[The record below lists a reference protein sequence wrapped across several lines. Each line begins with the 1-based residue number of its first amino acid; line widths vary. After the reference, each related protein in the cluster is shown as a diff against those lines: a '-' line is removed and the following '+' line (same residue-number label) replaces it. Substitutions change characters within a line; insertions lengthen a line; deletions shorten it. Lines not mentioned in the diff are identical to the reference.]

1 MGPEAHPDARP
12 KLVGVPLETNE
23 RARGTPDEVW
33 NFGASGR
40 PATPQTAAFGQ
51 PATRQPHPASGAT
64 PPSIRTT
71 HSLFKGVRTSS
82 GSLTGLLKQRP
93 AASAAPEPRNI
104 GSPFLSPT
112 GAAAAPLFELR
123 GAALLPPSEAA
134 RLASAARSPSPSLNK
149 ASQQQRQQQYHP
161 YLHSKPPPP
170 SPAYSIQ
177 ARAGGAR
184 APTPGSSSSGST
196 RGTSPRP
203 QRPQQPQPA
212 ATVVAAHGLD
222 LCSSPP
228 QRYRSGTAAP
238 APAPSSP
245 ALSLSQQL
253 QLKAA
258 AAAAA
263 QLEPSPAMA
272 VPTPPHGQQQ
282 PQHQDQ
288 QRGNGA
294 ASSVPAPQAST
305 LHASGSSGG
314 SAQSDASASGAGTTV
329 HQNPLYG
336 GASEGC
342 NAGQMAASAPPP
354 PMAAQQ
360 HQQQPLLFAAAA
372 AADNSTSTPPAP
384 PLLAA
389 AGPSTATPGV
399 SPHANLQAA
408 SNLTLASD
416 SRPVSP
422 AVFPSAI
429 VAPGMQ
435 PRSRPVSPLCMDSG
449 PVNPPS
455 APIPVPARLAALA
468 PIRTAVL
475 DTVGGVPQN
484 PYRFLPPSP
493 CPPASPLPAPHAAAG
508 AAAAAAAAFRL
519 PIYNQDGQLV
529 GYKQNSNLIP
539 RPGYSVGSDTSSSPH
554 TLTHSTDIFSAAS
567 PDPPA
572 ARAAPPAA
580 VFGAG
585 AGSCAAQAQAQP
597 PRAASRGDKF
607 REYAV
612 QPCKGFADEANMV
625 PGYVLG
631 PVLGKGGFC
640 SVRKA
645 LHELTGQPVACKI
658 IEKSK
663 LKDPKDRDRVDRECR
678 VMRNLSNHTTVAR
691 LYEYVETQD
700 HVYLMMEEAA
710 RGSLLDYVRER
721 KRLPEEEAVQIF
733 QQLLH
738 SLQFCHRKDVVH
750 RDIKLENILIDA
762 AGRMK
767 LIDFGLCGYY
777 VAGKRLRCHC
787 GSPSYAAPEIVA
799 RKDYLGPPVD
809 VWSLGIVL
817 FAMLAGYLPF
827 HAKEKKQLSEKI
839 LAGVYKPA
847 AWMSPAAQDL
857 VSRMLTLD
865 PEQRITLEQAWTH
878 PWVASAPRW
887 QPPGVGA
894 GRLYRSLTDPAT
906 GAVLPDEAVLMQLE
920 GLGADLAATRRALRF
935 RECNSLTAAYHL
947 LFEAQVESRRVAA
960 LAAARE
966 RKVAAA
972 AVAAAAAEARAAAEA
987 AGPGDW
993 HWDFAAISAAAAA
1006 AAPSSGSANGS
1017 VNGSAGITSHASAG
1031 SSSLRGASSPV
1042 RPRTAAALTG
1052 GASPTR
1058 FGQEAAAAGYL
1069 SPRRPSSSAAVAG
1082 PASWSPF
1089 CTPAGPSTHQQEAA
1103 AADKESSV
1111 FRIKAAWLAGSDTA
1125 GPSAIAAT
1133 LVATAETPKSPCLS
1147 PMATVLSPK
1156 QLQMAVSGGAD
1167 LAFSPSPSQPL
1178 PLAA

>member
-1 MGPEAHPDARP
+1 M
-12 KLVGVPLETNE
+12 
-23 RARGTPDEVW
+23 W

-399 SPHANLQAA
+399 SPHANLQVGLLPALLAQQLMLMLCLPPHALHPPTSLAFLSSSSLCPLLQAA

-529 GYKQNSNLIP
+529 GYKQNRWARGHSFQHQCANCALQQPPFGVRCPLRGCLLHNLLLP
-539 RPGYSVGSDTSSSPH
+539 ALPSCFRLLAPVLVWLHLAPLTSVLFLGPCAATSFPGPATLLVQTPPPLHIRSPTPLTSS
-554 TLTHSTDIFSAAS
+554 
-567 PDPPA
+567 
-572 ARAAPPAA
+572 
-580 VFGAG
+580 
-585 AGSCAAQAQAQP
+585 QP
-597 PRAASRGDKF
+597 PP
-607 REYAV
+607 
-612 QPCKGFADEANMV
+612 QIHQ
-625 PGYVLG
+625 
-631 PVLGKGGFC
+631 
-640 SVRKA
+640 
-645 LHELTGQPVACKI
+645 LHERP
-658 IEKSK
+658 
-663 LKDPKDRDRVDRECR
+663 
-678 VMRNLSNHTTVAR
+678 
-691 LYEYVETQD
+691 
-700 HVYLMMEEAA
+700 
-710 RGSLLDYVRER
+710 
-721 KRLPEEEAVQIF
+721 
-733 QQLLH
+733 
-738 SLQFCHRKDVVH
+738 
-750 RDIKLENILIDA
+750 
-762 AGRMK
+762 
-767 LIDFGLCGYY
+767 
-777 VAGKRLRCHC
+777 LR
-787 GSPSYAAPEIVA
+787 P
-799 RKDYLGPPVD
+799 
-809 VWSLGIVL
+809 
-817 FAMLAGYLPF
+817 
-827 HAKEKKQLSEKI
+827 
-839 LAGVYKPA
+839 
-847 AWMSPAAQDL
+847 
-857 VSRMLTLD
+857 
-865 PEQRITLEQAWTH
+865 
-878 PWVASAPRW
+878 
-887 QPPGVGA
+887 
-894 GRLYRSLTDPAT
+894 
-906 GAVLPDEAVLMQLE
+906 
-920 GLGADLAATRRALRF
+920 
-935 RECNSLTAAYHL
+935 
-947 LFEAQVESRRVAA
+947 
-960 LAAARE
+960 
-966 RKVAAA
+966 
-972 AVAAAAAEARAAAEA
+972 
-987 AGPGDW
+987 
-993 HWDFAAISAAAAA
+993 
-1006 AAPSSGSANGS
+1006 
-1017 VNGSAGITSHASAG
+1017 
-1031 SSSLRGASSPV
+1031 
-1042 RPRTAAALTG
+1042 
-1052 GASPTR
+1052 
-1058 FGQEAAAAGYL
+1058 
-1069 SPRRPSSSAAVAG
+1069 
-1082 PASWSPF
+1082 
-1089 CTPAGPSTHQQEAA
+1089 
-1103 AADKESSV
+1103 
-1111 FRIKAAWLAGSDTA
+1111 
-1125 GPSAIAAT
+1125 
-1133 LVATAETPKSPCLS
+1133 
-1147 PMATVLSPK
+1147 
-1156 QLQMAVSGGAD
+1156 
-1167 LAFSPSPSQPL
+1167 
-1178 PLAA
+1178 